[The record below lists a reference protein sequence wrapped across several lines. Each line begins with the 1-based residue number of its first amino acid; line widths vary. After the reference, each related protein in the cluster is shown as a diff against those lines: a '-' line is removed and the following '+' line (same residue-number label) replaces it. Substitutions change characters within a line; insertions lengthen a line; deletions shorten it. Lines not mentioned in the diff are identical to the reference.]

1 MKMINASYGQR
12 NKRIRKERENESERI
27 ITLFLRNTHF
37 LFCFEV
43 LSFFF
48 LTRFIFFE

>member
-12 NKRIRKERENESERI
+12 NKKDKEGERERER
-27 ITLFLRNTHF
+27 TNHYTFLRNCHF
-37 LFCFEV
+37 LFSFEV

-48 LTRFIFFE
+48 

>member
-27 ITLFLRNTHF
+27 NYTLLRNCHF
-37 LFCFEV
+37 LFSFEV

-48 LTRFIFFE
+48 

>member
-1 MKMINASYGQR
+1 MKMINVSYGQR

-37 LFCFEV
+37 LFSFEV

-48 LTRFIFFE
+48 FNKVYFL